1 MDHSDEEGDSEEI
14 IVIKMVVVVMW
25 VMGVKTFFRSGRV
38 AEMVEAKDGSTAKS
52 FHFWLKKEQKKKTKL
67 FQVSQ
72 RRAKIH

>member
-38 AEMVEAKDGSTAKS
+38 VKMVEAKNGSTAKS
-52 FHFWLKKEQKKKTKL
+52 FLAEKRAEKNKTN
-67 FQVSQ
+67 SS
-72 RRAKIH
+72 